1 MNRIELGTADG
12 VRLEGR
18 WDEPPEPH
26 SALVF
31 CHPHPQH
38 GGTMTSPLMHKVTKG
53 LVGDGF
59 SVLRFN
65 FRGIG
70 ASSGEWGGGEGEV
83 NDVAAAMEQ
92 AASRGFPLAL
102 GGWSFGAATA
112 LRWQAREGDSTPY
125 AGIAPPVNTE
135 YMQSPPRS
143 PELAEARR
151 LFIIGDRDQFITVE
165 DLESYALSIGATVDV
180 IKGSDHFFYF
190 REDRVAGLMA
200 GFLRTTN

>member
-1 MNRIELGTADG
+1 MAGLSR
-12 VRLEGR
+12 
-18 WDEPPEPH
+18 
-26 SALVF
+26 
-31 CHPHPQH
+31 
-38 GGTMTSPLMHKVTKG
+38 
-53 LVGDGF
+53 LVGWGLIL
-59 SVLRFN
+59 VLLS
-65 FRGIG
+65 IG
-70 ASSGEWGGGEGEV
+70 AAFAQDPETEGEV

-112 LRWQAREGDSTPY
+112 LRWQARSGDSTPY

-135 YMQSPPRS
+135 YMRSPPRS